1 MLRRVAVVPGRE
13 RMSPKMRTK
22 ADMLA
27 LRDGLYAVLVDYH
40 AERVPMRVRQ
50 VAYQAVVRG
59 LITKTEAEM
68 HKAARR
74 FPAGKQVHVL
84 YFGDLD
90 PTGDDIPRV
99 LQEKLDNYGAPPY
112 TLTRIALKP
121 EHVARYH
128 LPTRPTKRRRGMR
141 NPEFEGES
149 VELDALPPDV

>member
-1 MLRRVAVVPGRE
+1 
-13 RMSPKMRTK
+13 MSGDSSVT
-22 ADMLA
+22 A
-27 LRDGLYAVLVDYH
+27 
-40 AERVPMRVRQ
+40 
-50 VAYQAVVRG
+50 
-59 LITKTEAEM
+59 M

-149 VELDALPPDV
+149 VELDALPPDVLHELVEQAIAPHVDLGVRAAVEQEEAAERVALQRLVRRWRRRQDR